1 MARSNLSNLCNGT
14 NSITMHNHGRRRQ
27 PTPRFL
33 SLSSLNNNV
42 IALYLYTR
50 QCLSQTNRHWRRAS
64 AAAAGIA
71 ARHHHHIIIS
81 YLLFRIY
88 YLRSIIYAPIAA
100 YCRRAA
106 VD

>member
-14 NSITMHNHGRRRQ
+14 NSSTMHKNHGRRRQ

-88 YLRSIIYAPIAA
+88 YLRA
-100 YCRRAA
+100 YCRRRRRAD